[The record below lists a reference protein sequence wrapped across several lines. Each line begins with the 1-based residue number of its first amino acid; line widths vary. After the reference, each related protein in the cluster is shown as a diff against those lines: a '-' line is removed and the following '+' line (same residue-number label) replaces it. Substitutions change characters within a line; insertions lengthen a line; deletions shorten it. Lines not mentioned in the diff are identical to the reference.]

1 MAGETLTSHWG
12 SKPLKPSIHRLQFL
26 RGDFSGS
33 RRGIRPPWARSE
45 AEFTDRC
52 ERCGDCIAACP
63 VGILRQATGGFPVVD
78 FALGACI
85 FCGKCALACRH
96 DAFATPDYPDTP
108 AWQLDVAIGDQCL
121 SRKGVVCRS
130 CGEACESVAIR
141 FRLMTGGRAQPTLD
155 PIRCNGCGTCFAVCP
170 VRCISISPG
179 ADDCAA

>member
-1 MAGETLTSHWG
+1 M
-12 SKPLKPSIHRLQFL
+12 

-33 RRGIRPPWARSE
+33 RRGIRPPRARSE

-63 VGILRQATGGFPVVD
+63 EGILVKGPGGFPVVD
-78 FALGACI
+78 FALGACT
-85 FCGKCALACRH
+85 FCGKCAASCTH
-96 DAFATPDYPDTP
+96 DAYAPPDFRDTP
-108 AWQLDVAIGDQCL
+108 AWRLDIVIGEQCL

-130 CGEACESVAIR
+130 CGDACESAAIR

-155 PIRCNGCGTCFAVCP
+155 TRCCNGCGACFAVCP

-179 ADDCAA
+179 TSDCAA

>member
-1 MAGETLTSHWG
+1 M
-12 SKPLKPSIHRLQFL
+12 KRSIDRLQFL
-26 RGDFSGS
+26 RGDFSGD

-45 AEFTDRC
+45 AAFTDRC

-63 VGILRQATGGFPVVD
+63 EAILVQGSGGFPVVE
-78 FALGACI
+78 FTLGACT
-85 FCGKCALACRH
+85 FCGKCAASCTH
-96 DAFATPDYPDTP
+96 DAYETPDHRDAP
-108 AWQLDVAIGDQCL
+108 AWRLDVVIGEHCL